1 MVIAP
6 PTMHYS
12 AVSPCFQGCPAFLH
26 RHFLSRSLPSP
37 PLHPSLCSQ
46 QQPSSWDLFML
57 PKLPAAVPSRASSS
71 LSGVC
76 MAVARTVWFSFH
88 LGCHS
93 QLFHSQPSV
102 FLLWLR
108 QLPWCGDLTPASA
121 PPPTKGRSGPTNTPV
136 FPPSSLVLPSFAWF
150 YIFSSAGQVL
160 LSVLS
165 WCSACTSVSEGIFL
179 MYPWRE
185 MYSTFTY
192 SSTILLSPILIWC
205 PSSQK
210 TSKETRSHLNIS
222 LFLLHSSH
230 PFLSL
235 LPHHHQC
242 SPRLPSY
249 LIGTFTD
256 S

>member
-1 MVIAP
+1 MQACGAREAMVMAP
-6 PTMHYS
+6 PTMGDS
-12 AVSPCFQGCPAFLH
+12 AVSPCFHGCLAFLH

-108 QLPWCGDLTPASA
+108 QLPWCGDQASA
-121 PPPTKGRSGPTNTPV
+121 SVPPPTQGRSNPTNTPGQNTGV
-136 FPPSSLVLPSFAWF
+136 GSLFFLQGIFPTQGSNAGLPHCRWILYQLSHEGSPTILDWVAYPSPVVLPDRGIKLGSPALQADSFNNWATREAHTHK
-150 YIFSSAGQVL
+150 YIH
-160 LSVLS
+160 
-165 WCSACTSVSEGIFL
+165 
-179 MYPWRE
+179 
-185 MYSTFTY
+185 TY
-192 SSTILLSPILIWC
+192 IHT
-205 PSSQK
+205 
-210 TSKETRSHLNIS
+210 
-222 LFLLHSSH
+222 
-230 PFLSL
+230 
-235 LPHHHQC
+235 
-242 SPRLPSY
+242 
-249 LIGTFTD
+249 
-256 S
+256 